1 MALSEIEIVSDS
13 NDQQTS
19 GFRNPNEPAI
29 VDVYAACAYGDFDKL
44 RKFVEVDGVSVY
56 QPDGNGYY
64 ALQWAAL
71 NNFADIVQYIIEVLL
86 FAFLLNEG
94 RVFNCSFGS
103 QVWCFFICG
112 MCSTGEMSTRPTIRD
127 RLRCIGRQCGDQL
140 QLPMCCCRMVRG
152 SRLLMLMVIG

>member
-103 QVWCFFICG
+103 QVWCFLFVVCVARG
-112 MCSTGEMSTRPTIRD
+112 KCPR
-127 RLRCIGRQCGDQL
+127 GRQFGTDCVALGGSAGIN
-140 QLPMCCCRMVRG
+140 CSCRCVVAEWCAGRG
-152 SRLLMLMVIG
+152 C

>member
-1 MALSEIEIVSDS
+1 MASSEIEIVSDS

-29 VDVYAACAYGDFDKL
+29 LDVYSACAYGDFDKL

-64 ALQWAAL
+64 AIQWAAL

-86 FAFLLNEG
+86 FDFLLNEDQ
-94 RVFNCSFGS
+94 VFNCSFGGK
-103 QVWCFFICG
+103 VWYFTLG
-112 MCSTGEMSTRPTIRD
+112 GVCSTGEMSMRRTIRD
-127 RLRCIGRQCGDQL
+127 RLRCIGQQCGDL
-140 QLPMCCCRMVRG
+140 VQLPMCCCRMVHG
-152 SRLLMLMVIG
+152 SRLLTLMAIG